1 VTPFEPLDRAELA
14 GAATDVARNLLG
26 TVVVR
31 DDGAGLRVGRIVE
44 TEAYGGPEDR
54 ASHARAGRTSRTSI
68 MFGPAGRAYVYL
80 VYGLHHCLNVVCG
93 ADGEAAAVLV
103 RAVQPIAG
111 IERMRRARG
120 AAGSDA
126 KVAAGPARL
135 CEALGIDRSL
145 DGLDLLTDDRLR
157 LAAPGTG
164 PARLEPGEQ
173 VVVGP
178 RVGISYAGPEWATR
192 PWRFGIA
199 GHAALSRPFPTAA

>member
-1 VTPFEPLDRAELA
+1 MTPFEPLDRAELA

-199 GHAALSRPFPTAA
+199 SHAALSRPFPTTA

>member
-1 VTPFEPLDRAELA
+1 MTPFEPLDRAELA

-126 KVAAGPARL
+126 RVAAGPARL

-199 GHAALSRPFPTAA
+199 SHAALSRPFPTTA

>member
-1 VTPFEPLDRAELA
+1 MTPFEPVDRAELA
-14 GAATDVARNLLG
+14 GAATDVARSLLG

-54 ASHARAGRTSRTSI
+54 ASHARAGRTTRTSI
-68 MFGPAGRAYVYL
+68 MFGPPGRAYVYL

-93 ADGEAAAVLV
+93 PDGEAAAVLV
-103 RAVQPIAG
+103 RAIWPMAG

-120 AAGSDA
+120 AAGS
-126 KVAAGPARL
+126 VASVGAGPARL

-145 DGLDLLTDDRLR
+145 DGLDLLSDDRLR
-157 LAAPGTG
+157 LAEPGTG
-164 PARLEPGEQ
+164 QARLGPGEQ
-173 VVVGP
+173 VVTGP
-178 RVGISYAGPEWATR
+178 RVGVSYAGPEWAMK

-199 GHAALSRPFPTAA
+199 SHASLSRPFPATG

>member
-1 VTPFEPLDRAELA
+1 MTPFEPVNRAELA
-14 GAATDVARNLLG
+14 GAATDVARSLLG

-54 ASHARAGRTSRTSI
+54 ASHARAGRTTRTST
-68 MFGPAGRAYVYL
+68 MFGPPGRAYVYL

-93 ADGEAAAVLV
+93 PDGEAAAVLV
-103 RAVQPIAG
+103 RAIWPMSG

-126 KVAAGPARL
+126 SVGAGPARL

-145 DGLDLLTDDRLR
+145 DGLDMLSDDRLR
-157 LAAPGTG
+157 LAEPGTG
-164 PARLEPGEQ
+164 QARLGPGEQ
-173 VVVGP
+173 VVSGP
-178 RVGISYAGPEWATR
+178 RVGVSYAGPEWAMR

-199 GHAALSRPFPTAA
+199 RHASLSRPFPASD

>member
-1 VTPFEPLDRAELA
+1 MTPFEPLDRAELA

-164 PARLEPGEQ
+164 PVRLEPGEQ

>member
-1 VTPFEPLDRAELA
+1 MTPFEPVDRAELA
-14 GAATDVARNLLG
+14 GAATLVARSLLG

-54 ASHARAGRTSRTSI
+54 ASHARAGRTTRTSI
-68 MFGPAGRAYVYL
+68 MFGPPGRAYVYL
-80 VYGLHHCLNVVCG
+80 VYGLHHCLNIVCG
-93 ADGEAAAVLV
+93 PDGEAAAVLV
-103 RAVQPIAG
+103 RAIWPMAG

-126 KVAAGPARL
+126 RVGAGPARL

-145 DGLDLLTDDRLR
+145 DGLDLLSDDRLR
-157 LAAPGTG
+157 LAEPGTG
-164 PARLEPGEQ
+164 QARLGPGEQ
-173 VVVGP
+173 VVAGP
-178 RVGISYAGPEWATR
+178 RVGVSYAGPEWATR

-199 GHAALSRPFPTAA
+199 SHASLSRPFPATG

>member
-1 VTPFEPLDRAELA
+1 MTPFEPVDRAELA
-14 GAATDVARNLLG
+14 GAATDVARDLLG

-31 DDGAGLRVGRIVE
+31 DDGAGLRVGRVVE

-103 RAVQPIAG
+103 RAVQPLAG
-111 IERMRRARG
+111 IERMRGARG

-126 KVAAGPARL
+126 RVAAGPARL
-135 CEALGIDRSL
+135 CKALGIDRSL
-145 DGLDLLTDDRLR
+145 DGLDLLSDDRLR
-157 LAAPGTG
+157 LAASCSGQ
-164 PARLEPGEQ
+164 ARLEPGEQ
-173 VVVGP
+173 VVAGP
-178 RVGISYAGPEWATR
+178 RVGVSYAGPEWAMR

-199 GHAALSRPFPTAA
+199 GHPALSRPFPTSG

>member
-126 KVAAGPARL
+126 RVAAGPARL

-199 GHAALSRPFPTAA
+199 SHAALSRPFPTTA

>member
-1 VTPFEPLDRAELA
+1 VTPFEPLDRAELS
-14 GAATDVARNLLG
+14 GAAADVARNLLG

-126 KVAAGPARL
+126 RVAAGPARL

-199 GHAALSRPFPTAA
+199 SHAALSRPFPTAA

>member
-1 VTPFEPLDRAELA
+1 MTPFEPVGRTELA

-31 DDGAGLRVGRIVE
+31 DDGAGLRIGRIVE
-44 TEAYGGPEDR
+44 TEAYGGPEDQ
-54 ASHARAGRTSRTSI
+54 ASHARAGRTTRTSI
-68 MFGPAGRAYVYL
+68 MFGPPGRAYVYL

-93 ADGEAAAVLV
+93 PDGEAAAVLV
-103 RAVQPIAG
+103 RAIWPMAG

-126 KVAAGPARL
+126 SVGAGPARL

-145 DGLDLLTDDRLR
+145 DGLDLLSDDRLR
-157 LAAPGTG
+157 LAEPGTG
-164 PARLEPGEQ
+164 QARLGPGEQ
-173 VVVGP
+173 VVAGP
-178 RVGISYAGPEWATR
+178 RVGVSYAGPEWATR

-199 GHAALSRPFPTAA
+199 RHASLSRPFPASG

>member
-1 VTPFEPLDRAELA
+1 MTPFEPLDRAELA